1 MMETKIFDILNGK
14 LEEEVKSVMQVLCDG
29 GATSYDHYKELSGTI
44 RGLQL
49 AQLEL
54 GDLVRKL
61 KEHDDE

>member
-1 MMETKIFDILNGK
+1 MKILEILNTK
-14 LEEEVKSVMQVLCDG
+14 LEEQLQSFKKVLCDG
-29 GATSYDHYKELSGTI
+29 GASSFDHYKELSGTI

-61 KEHDDE
+61 KDSDDD

>member
-1 MMETKIFDILNGK
+1 MMDPKLFEALNKK
-14 LEEEVKSVMQVLCDG
+14 LEAQIESFRSVLCDG
-29 GATSYDHYKELSGTI
+29 GAKSYDHYKELSGTI

-61 KEHDDE
+61 KESNDD

>member
-1 MMETKIFDILNGK
+1 MDERVLDILNKK
-14 LEEEVKSVMQVLCDG
+14 LEAQVEGFRAILCDG
-29 GATSYDHYKELSGTI
+29 GAKSYDHYKELSGTI

-49 AQLEL
+49 AQYEL

>member
-1 MMETKIFDILNGK
+1 MDERVLDILNKK
-14 LEEEVKSVMQVLCDG
+14 LEAQVEGFRAILCDG
-29 GATSYDHYKELSGTI
+29 GAKSFDHYKELSGTI

-49 AQLEL
+49 AQYEL

>member
-1 MMETKIFDILNGK
+1 MDERVLDILNKK
-14 LEEEVKSVMQVLCDG
+14 LEEQVDGFKAILCDG
-29 GATSYDHYKELSGTI
+29 GAKSFDHYKELSGTI

>member
-1 MMETKIFDILNGK
+1 MDIKIYEVLNKKFEAQIEGF
-14 LEEEVKSVMQVLCDG
+14 KSVLCDG
-29 GATSYDHYKELSGTI
+29 GAKSFDHYKELSGTL

-61 KEHDDE
+61 KENDDE

>member
-1 MMETKIFDILNGK
+1 MDERVLDILNKK
-14 LEEEVKSVMQVLCDG
+14 LEAQVESFRAILCDG
-29 GATSYDHYKELSGTI
+29 GAKSFDHYKELSGTI

-49 AQLEL
+49 AQYEI

>member
-1 MMETKIFDILNGK
+1 MMDERVLDILNKK
-14 LEEEVKSVMQVLCDG
+14 LEAQVESFRSILCDG
-29 GATSYDHYKELSGTI
+29 GAKSFDHYKELSGTI

-49 AQLEL
+49 AQYEL

>member
-1 MMETKIFDILNGK
+1 MDERVLDILNKK
-14 LEEEVKSVMQVLCDG
+14 LEAQVEGFKDVLCDG
-29 GATSYDHYKELSGTI
+29 GAKSYDHYKELSGTI

-61 KEHDDE
+61 KDSDDE

>member
-1 MMETKIFDILNGK
+1 MDPKIFEVLNKKFEDQINGFR
-14 LEEEVKSVMQVLCDG
+14 QVLCGG
-29 GATSYDHYKELSGTI
+29 GAKSFDHYKELSGTI

-61 KEHDDE
+61 KDFDDD

>member
-1 MMETKIFDILNGK
+1 MMDTKFIEILNK
-14 LEEEVKSVMQVLCDG
+14 KFEAQIESFRSVLCGG
-29 GATSYDHYKELSGTI
+29 GANSFDHYKELSGTI

>member
-1 MMETKIFDILNGK
+1 MDERVLDILNKK
-14 LEEEVKSVMQVLCDG
+14 LEAQVESFKAILCDG
-29 GATSYDHYKELSGTI
+29 GAKSFDHYKELSGTI

>member
-1 MMETKIFDILNGK
+1 MMDERVLDLINKK
-14 LEEEVKSVMQVLCDG
+14 LEAQVESFKAILCDG
-29 GATSYDHYKELSGTI
+29 GAKSYDHYKELSGTI

-49 AQLEL
+49 AQYEL